1 VDPLQ
6 VVNLGLQWIGKD
18 PIASLDNPS
27 GKVAERVAAAYAGLR
42 DAVLEEGDWSF
53 AISRLSLNKDAAPPS
68 FGFTA
73 RFVLPANVLRVISA
87 EEPAGS
93 AGVIDAFA
101 ASLYGASNGLEWQK
115 EGRHI
120 VANTSAATLNIRAVV
135 QVVDSA
141 LWSPGFCQALAAR
154 IAAEFAVPMTENR
167 SLQADMWK
175 LYSLKLG
182 EARLQDGR
190 QGRSERLRANKLAL
204 RRR

>member
-1 VDPLQ
+1 MDPLQ

-42 DAVLEEGDWSF
+42 DAVLEERDWTF
-53 AISRLSLNKDAAPPS
+53 AIERLSLNKDAQAPA

-73 RFVLPANVLRVISA
+73 RFLLPARVLRVITA
-87 EEPAGS
+87 AEPAGTP
-93 AGVIDAFA
+93 GVIDAFA
-101 ASLYGASNGLEWQK
+101 ASIYGASNGLEWQK
-115 EGRHI
+115 EGRYL
-120 VANTSAATLNIRAVV
+120 VANTSAATLNVRAVV
-135 QVVDSA
+135 QVEDSA

-154 IAAEFAVPMTENR
+154 IAAEFAVPMTDNR
-167 SLQADMWK
+167 SLQVDMWK
-175 LYSLKLG
+175 LYDLKLR
-182 EARLQDGR
+182 EAGLQDGR